1 MDKEYWASYY
11 KKNKKKIIANVR
23 DYQKNNQNKIK
34 SYLADYYQQNK
45 EQMKKLARALKFNNW
60 KVLIHPDIKTSEN
73 ETKRKNKAY
82 LDEIA
87 KIEAEFNEK

>member
-45 EQMKKLARALKFNNW
+45 EQMKKRQKQYNNDNRDYYRE
-60 KVLIHPDIKTSEN
+60 ICESICEN
-73 ETKRKNKAY
+73 IRKKLSLFHYPKNPNHQLY
-82 LDEIA
+82 L
-87 KIEAEFNEK
+87 